1 MISDVI
7 RRKISQK
14 LTGEREIKF
23 QNTIPDDYSIARN
36 IHELDK
42 IGLYLHIPFCN
53 QICPYCP
60 YNKEIF
66 RDDMAKK
73 YAKAVIKEVEK
84 YADMMDGKPISSF
97 YIGGGT
103 PTSMLGKG
111 LGDSVLKLYFAL
123 TS

>member
-73 YAKAVIKEVEK
+73 YAKYLRQTGYLARVIKHPSVPGT
-84 YADMMDGKPISSF
+84 YRV
-97 YIGGGT
+97 YIRR
-103 PTSMLGKG
+103 K
-111 LGDSVLKLYFAL
+111 
-123 TS
+123 

>member
-60 YNKEIF
+60 YNKEIS
-66 RDDMAKK
+66 DCLE
-73 YAKAVIKEVEK
+73 AKASAVLI
-84 YADMMDGKPISSF
+84 AITQIST
-97 YIGGGT
+97 ICI
-103 PTSMLGKG
+103 L
-111 LGDSVLKLYFAL
+111 
-123 TS
+123 